1 MFLPIYG
8 STVEYL
14 TKLSSSFL
22 ANSPLKSTYHS
33 SRISNGMEK
42 ANVTFNK
49 KRSSA
54 IAIRKN
60 LFWFVHHSRSLK
72 TLGLSGTRKWHQ
84 INFSFVFFI
93 SFSNVQNSCQAS
105 HPNFTN
111 GIQALNIFF
120 FQTKNNNIKAHKS
133 LFAYICWLQHF
144 PLLRKF
150 LKRLSNWRLWT
161 W

>member
-22 ANSPLKSTYHS
+22 ANSPLKSTYTS
-33 SRISNGMEK
+33 SRISNGMGK

-60 LFWFVHHSRSLK
+60 LF
-72 TLGLSGTRKWHQ
+72 
-84 INFSFVFFI
+84 
-93 SFSNVQNSCQAS
+93 
-105 HPNFTN
+105 
-111 GIQALNIFF
+111 
-120 FQTKNNNIKAHKS
+120 
-133 LFAYICWLQHF
+133 
-144 PLLRKF
+144 
-150 LKRLSNWRLWT
+150 
-161 W
+161 